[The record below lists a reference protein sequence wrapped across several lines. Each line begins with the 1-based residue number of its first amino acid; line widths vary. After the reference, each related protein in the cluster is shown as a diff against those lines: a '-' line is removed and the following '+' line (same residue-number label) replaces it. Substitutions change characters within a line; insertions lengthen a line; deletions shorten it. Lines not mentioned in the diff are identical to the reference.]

1 MQEDK
6 SIKET
11 LEIIRKALE
20 EDDLNDINK
29 DVLILNNKVNEDGTI
44 NIANKNEINKEDIE
58 KILENKIESFLEKKI
73 DKFLDNKINKYIKKK

>member
-44 NIANKNEINKEDIE
+44 NIVNKNEINKEDIE